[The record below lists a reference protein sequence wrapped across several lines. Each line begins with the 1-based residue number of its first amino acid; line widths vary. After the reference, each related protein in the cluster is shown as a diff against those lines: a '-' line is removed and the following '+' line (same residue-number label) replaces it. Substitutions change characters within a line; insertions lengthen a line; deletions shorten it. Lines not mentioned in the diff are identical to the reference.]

1 MRERGKQNHSL
12 ASSVSQCSLF
22 LEWNGDAEDAICDAA
37 IYTAR
42 VTRALDPD
50 GE

>member
-1 MRERGKQNHSL
+1 MQNHSL
-12 ASSVSQCSLF
+12 ASSVSQCSL
-22 LEWNGDAEDAICDAA
+22 LLDSEWNGGAEDAICDAA

-42 VTRALDPD
+42 VNRALDLD